1 VIFVGI
7 DWSEE
12 QHEVELQ
19 EGSGKVL
26 KRLKLSADLAGLT
39 RLQEVITA
47 QDQEPSQVVVA
58 IEASHGL
65 LVNALVA
72 SDYRVYAINPMT
84 SARARQGESPS
95 GSKSDAGDAHLLANL
110 VRTRRQDLR
119 PLAGDS
125 KLAQAIRVR
134 ARSHVR
140 AIRHQQRLRNQLRS
154 ALADFFPGALPLLG
168 DEPEDLR
175 DALAVL
181 TLAANPVQARRLSLN
196 KIRAS
201 LERQGR
207 QRYLDTKAAEIQ
219 EQLRKPQL
227 ELSSPKVLSAYSDE
241 VRALVRILVQ
251 VRAEIA
257 LLEAQLAQD
266 FEEHPDAKIIVS
278 LPGLGGVLGARVLGE
293 SGDDPTC
300 YPNAKARKNYA
311 GNSPITRRSGKKETH
326 HRRVARN
333 RLLADATFLWAKS
346 ALTAS
351 PGARRYYDQLRAR
364 NKSNNVALR
373 ALANRLVGIL
383 HGCLRHRCLYDESVA
398 WPALLEQAA

>member
-12 QHEVELQ
+12 HHEVELQ

-26 KRLKLSADLAGLT
+26 KRLKISADLAGLT

-47 QDQEPSQVVVA
+47 QDQEPTQVVVA

-72 SDYRVYAINPMT
+72 SDYRVYAINPLT